1 MEPGEKKLC
10 MYSTSISTV
19 HVTNQSL
26 RSKPQP
32 TKSKE
37 KERKR
42 TKKKK
47 KRYMN
52 SGKLFLERLH
62 KSYDQ
67 AKKMCF

>member
-47 KRYMN
+47 KVHEQRQTIFR
-52 SGKLFLERLH
+52 KITQEL
-62 KSYDQ
+62 
-67 AKKMCF
+67 